1 MKKNNMIK
9 QLKYVN
15 KLIDLFKI
23 YTSCLDDY
31 YENEENRKNN
41 KELYGYYKNLKD
53 NIVNTAKKYEVIN

>member
-1 MKKNNMIK
+1 MKNKNIIK
-9 QLKYVN
+9 QLKFAN

-31 YENEENRKNN
+31 YENEENKKNN

-53 NIVNTAKKYEVIN
+53 NIVNTAKEYGVIE